1 MSPTVKRFSMAAA
14 VLVLAGC
21 MSKTSESARKEA
33 NELYAIVDTAGAT
46 GTDSVRLKKLHCA
59 NTASATDTLTVL
71 PGDPDTAIAV
81 DGHRLEIPRGAVS
94 GKGTTFIMTHAA
106 DPNELRVELETVP
119 KVNGF
124 GRRLTL
130 ALSYTSCMVDRVDL
144 ERVHVLRNDRYDR
157 GGKHDAG
164 RKAIRAQLSDL
175 STYSLAIP

>member
-21 MSKTSESARKEA
+21 MSKTSESAKKEA
-33 NELYAIVDTAGAT
+33 SELYAIVDTAGAT

-106 DPNELRVELETVP
+106 DPNELRLELETVP
-119 KVNGF
+119 EVNGF

-130 ALSYTSCMVDRVDL
+130 GLSYASCDVSGVNL
-144 ERVHVLRNDRYDR
+144 ETVHVLRNNRYDR
-157 GGKHDAG
+157 GGRHNAA
-164 RKAIRAQLSDL
+164 RKTIRASLSNL
-175 STYSLAIP
+175 STYTLVVP